1 MDSTIRAD
9 LIAAVVFLWIC
20 LLLLML
26 HYFYWHK
33 GMIHTKAKGKEFA
46 YSTDP
51 ALQENHSLQGKGDSS
66 RKEYFI

>member
-1 MDSTIRAD
+1 MFITLWGMDSTIRAD
-9 LIAAVVFLWIC
+9 LIAAVVFLWIF

-46 YSTDP
+46 
-51 ALQENHSLQGKGDSS
+51 
-66 RKEYFI
+66 